1 MKTELLTK
9 ADIPRAAEILK
20 NGGLVAIPTE
30 TVYGLGASALNEA
43 ALKKIFEVKGRP
55 ADNPLIIHVS
65 SSDELEKW
73 CRNIPAAAYRLAEV
87 FWPGSLTLL
96 LEKKPVIPSLVT
108 AGLST
113 VAVRCPRHPLT
124 LELIKQSGVP
134 IAAPSANI
142 SGKPSPTTAGHVMSD
157 IGGKIEAVLDGG
169 PCSVGLES
177 TIVDMTVKPP
187 RILRPGGITKE
198 QLKEILGEVEIDGGL
213 INPDERPKAP
223 GMKYRHYAPQ
233 AEVII
238 VSGDKQRIYD
248 YVNDRPDEGAAVL
261 CFDGEE
267 HYFKNKL
274 CLSYGGEDR
283 PSVLAENLFACLREL
298 DREDIKTIYA
308 RCPSEDGVG
317 FAVVNRLKKA
327 AGGRIVCL

>member
-55 ADNPLIIHVS
+55 AENPLIIHVS

-87 FWPGSLTLL
+87 FWPGPLTLL

-134 IAAPSANI
+134 IAAPI
-142 SGKPSPTTAGHVMSD
+142 
-157 IGGKIEAVLDGG
+157 
-169 PCSVGLES
+169 
-177 TIVDMTVKPP
+177 
-187 RILRPGGITKE
+187 R
-198 QLKEILGEVEIDGGL
+198 QYLGQAQ
-213 INPDERPKAP
+213 P
-223 GMKYRHYAPQ
+223 HYSRTCH
-233 AEVII
+233 E
-238 VSGDKQRIYD
+238 
-248 YVNDRPDEGAAVL
+248 
-261 CFDGEE
+261 
-267 HYFKNKL
+267 
-274 CLSYGGEDR
+274 
-283 PSVLAENLFACLREL
+283 
-298 DREDIKTIYA
+298 
-308 RCPSEDGVG
+308 
-317 FAVVNRLKKA
+317 
-327 AGGRIVCL
+327 

>member
-65 SSDELEKW
+65 SSYELEKW

-87 FWPGSLTLL
+87 FWPGPLTLL

-108 AGLST
+108 AGLNT

-187 RILRPGGITKE
+187 SILRPGGITKE

>member
-87 FWPGSLTLL
+87 FWPGPLTLL

-108 AGLST
+108 AGLNT

-187 RILRPGGITKE
+187 SILRPGGITKE

>member
-87 FWPGSLTLL
+87 FWPGPLTLL

-108 AGLST
+108 AGLNT

-261 CFDGEE
+261 CFDGDEQ
-267 HYFKNKL
+267 YFKNKL

>member
-87 FWPGSLTLL
+87 FWPGPLTLL

-108 AGLST
+108 AGLNT

-261 CFDGEE
+261 CFDGDEQ
-267 HYFKNKL
+267 YFKNKL
-274 CLSYGGEDR
+274 CLSYGGEDM

>member
-87 FWPGSLTLL
+87 FWPGPLTLL

-108 AGLST
+108 AGLNT

-187 RILRPGGITKE
+187 SILRPGGITKE

-261 CFDGEE
+261 CFDGDEQ
-267 HYFKNKL
+267 YFKNKL

>member
-87 FWPGSLTLL
+87 FWPGPLTLL

-187 RILRPGGITKE
+187 SILRPGGITKE

>member
-87 FWPGSLTLL
+87 FWPGPLTLL

-108 AGLST
+108 AGLNT